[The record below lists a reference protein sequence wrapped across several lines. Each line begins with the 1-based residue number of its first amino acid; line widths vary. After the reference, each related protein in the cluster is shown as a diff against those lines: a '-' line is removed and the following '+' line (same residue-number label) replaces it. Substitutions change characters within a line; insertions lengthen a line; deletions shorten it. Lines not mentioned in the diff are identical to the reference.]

1 MKNLYKEKGDFF
13 QRVYEVVMLIPRG
26 RVSTYGAIATY
37 LGAKRSAR
45 MVGYALNSSFGEEDV
60 PAHRVVNRLGILSG
74 KHHFPPDHPMEQ
86 SLAEEGV
93 IVKEDKVEDFDRLF
107 WDPNVELAL

>member
-1 MKNLYKEKGDFF
+1 MSNPSRQKDDFF
-13 QRVYEVVMLIPRG
+13 KNVYEVVRLIPKG
-26 RVSTYGAIATY
+26 RVSTYGAIAHY

-45 MVGYALNSSFGEEDV
+45 MVGYALNGSFSLDDV

-74 KHHFPPDHPMEQ
+74 KHHFPPESPMDAM
-86 SLAEEGV
+86 LAAEGITV
-93 IVKEDKVEDFDRLF
+93 IDDKIQDFDKYF

>member
-1 MKNLYKEKGDFF
+1 MSEHSNPKNDFF
-13 QRVYEVVMLIPRG
+13 QNVYEVVKLIPHG

-45 MVGYALNSSFGEEDV
+45 MVGYALNGSFSMHEV

-74 KHHFPPDHPMEQ
+74 RHHFPADRPMEEA
-86 SLAEEGV
+86 LEAEGV
-93 IVKEDKVEDFDRLF
+93 TVKEYKVQDFDKVF
-107 WDPNVELAL
+107 WDPSIELAL

>member
-45 MVGYALNSSFGEEDV
+45 MVGYALNSSFGKQDV

-74 KHHFPPDHPMEQ
+74 KHHFPPDRPMEQ
-86 SLAEEGV
+86 SLTEEGV